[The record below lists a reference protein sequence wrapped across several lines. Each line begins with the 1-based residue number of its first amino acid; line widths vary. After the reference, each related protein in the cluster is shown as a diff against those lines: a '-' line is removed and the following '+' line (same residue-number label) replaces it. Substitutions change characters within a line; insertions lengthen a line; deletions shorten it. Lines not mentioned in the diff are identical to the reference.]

1 MKQVQ
6 SVLWCAMVK
15 VSPLYSI
22 NEFEEDF
29 KINLAK
35 CALQMK
41 EKNDEKSTDGTD
53 MCADDSHAETK
64 TQSNE
69 VIEHME

>member
-15 VSPLYSI
+15 VSPLYST

-29 KINLAK
+29 KNNMAK
-35 CALQMK
+35 CALQAK
-41 EKNDEKSTDGTD
+41 EKSDGKSIEEKNL
-53 MCADDSHAETK
+53 CANVSHDQK
-64 TQSNE
+64 LKRKK
-69 VIEHME
+69 